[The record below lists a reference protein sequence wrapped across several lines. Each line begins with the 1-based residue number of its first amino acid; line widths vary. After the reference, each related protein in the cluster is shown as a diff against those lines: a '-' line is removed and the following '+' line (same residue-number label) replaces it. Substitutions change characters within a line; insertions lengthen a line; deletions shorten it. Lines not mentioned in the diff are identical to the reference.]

1 MAYFST
7 NPEPIQPPQTL
18 GNLTTLTDTRNLLSE
33 SLPIW
38 QTLLLGIGGLA
49 LLIWGA
55 DLVKREAKKARKSLG
70 V

>member
-1 MAYFST
+1 MAYLNT
-7 NPEPIQPPQTL
+7 NHETLQRPQAL
-18 GNLTTLTDTRNLLSE
+18 GTFQALTATRNLLSE

-49 LLIWGA
+49 LLVWGA
-55 DLVKREAKKARKSLG
+55 DLVKREARHARKSLG